1 MGFMT
6 NSALASWQVD
16 ENEDQFNPFDK
27 QNEFFKLAT
36 GIKDDVYT
44 PLDVVSQGHTD
55 YNQFPVNKTYGMGR
69 SYIACIGQCKKG
81 DKISVYSN
89 LQQGQSGSAMVFVDV
104 LNQDVFEEGYN
115 KLSKSVMTTTKLTG
129 SAMEGTI
136 NV

>member
-1 MGFMT
+1 MNLKYLIARDNIYMNTYDLTEVYGVGNVKLLQNNHYLPMGFMT

-55 YNQFPVNKTYGMGR
+55 YNQFP
-69 SYIACIGQCKKG
+69 
-81 DKISVYSN
+81 
-89 LQQGQSGSAMVFVDV
+89 
-104 LNQDVFEEGYN
+104 
-115 KLSKSVMTTTKLTG
+115 
-129 SAMEGTI
+129 
-136 NV
+136 